1 MNHIYKI
8 NLHLIHI
15 IIFIF
20 VTKIFKR
27 LLKKIEVFEWFP
39 TKPSS
44 HIKYHSRSFLLPY
57 VSYVTK
63 YYFAKFIWN
72 HFAQITRIPH
82 LRLLVASEENLTS
95 IYLDFWWWLI
105 NMFFSPYTWL
115 LMMAYKYVRR
125 HRNTGIS
132 HWMGNDRAHE
142 MPKWG
147 QRLQQEFDDL
157 VGLDKKVHESDLDK
171 FPYIPQMHHQ
181 RNTPTQLDSH
191 RELSVFVTF
200 FTPSGPL
207 HTKPGR

>member
-1 MNHIYKI
+1 MIPNQAVLSHKIPFKKLPIAICVLCHKVLFHQIHLESLCANHK
-8 NLHLIHI
+8 N
-15 IIFIF
+15 
-20 VTKIFKR
+20 TS
-27 LLKKIEVFEWFP
+27 FEI
-39 TKPSS
+39 TCCLGRK
-44 HIKYHSRSFLLPY
+44 
-57 VSYVTK
+57 SYV
-63 YYFAKFIWN
+63 
-72 HFAQITRIPH
+72 HIP
-82 LRLLVASEENLTS
+82 
-95 IYLDFWWWLI
+95 DFWWWLI

-142 MPKWG
+142 MPKWA

-191 RELSVFVTF
+191 RELCLFLLLSSLPVDHS
-200 FTPSGPL
+200 TPNQAN
-207 HTKPGR
+207 KIMA